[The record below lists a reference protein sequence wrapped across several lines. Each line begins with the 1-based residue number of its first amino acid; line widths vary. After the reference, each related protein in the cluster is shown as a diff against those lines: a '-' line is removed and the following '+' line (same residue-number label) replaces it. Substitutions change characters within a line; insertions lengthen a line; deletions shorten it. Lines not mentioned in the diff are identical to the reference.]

1 MEDDV
6 RTKEYAMFAAIKT
19 SDLAIGPV
27 ATCWQA
33 QEVRKRLCN
42 MLGSEWKE
50 LMRRGWRV
58 RKVRVVVPL

>member
-1 MEDDV
+1 MEDEMDK
-6 RTKEYAMFAAIKT
+6 TFTMFAAVKT
-19 SDLAIGPV
+19 NDIAIGPV

-42 MLGSEWKE
+42 MLGSEWKD
-50 LMRRGWRV
+50 LMRKGWRV